1 MVFTLIAAQNTSG
14 SSVGTPQVYDT
25 ILLIIIV
32 LLLVVRR
39 SIRSIR
45 GRKFSKRRIVQRPLL
60 LVILSAV
67 FLFFPVFYQSDLI
80 YFVLSIIAG
89 TIIGTR
95 LGTLST
101 VYSDR
106 GEFYYRSSIILT
118 SLWIIMYVSRLVLEL
133 FFNVSSYLID
143 TIFIIL
149 LSFSAGLFLG
159 EAINLIEKYND
170 ARATMERQ
178 NQDSTER

>member
-1 MVFTLIAAQNTSG
+1 MVFTIMSVQNASG
-14 SSVGTPQVYDT
+14 TSVGTPQVYDT
-25 ILLIIIV
+25 ILLIVII
-32 LLLVVRR
+32 LLLVLRR

-45 GRKFSKRRIVQRPLL
+45 GRKFSKRRIIQRPLL

-67 FLFFPVFYQSDLI
+67 FLFFPVFYQSDI
-80 YFVLSIIAG
+80 VYFILSIVAG

-106 GEFYYRSSIILT
+106 GDFYYRSSIILT
-118 SLWIIMYVSRLVLEL
+118 SLWLVTYVSRLILEL

-143 TIFIIL
+143 TVFIIL

-159 EAINLIEKYND
+159 EAINLIEKYNV
-170 ARATMERQ
+170 AKATLEQ
-178 NQDSTER
+178 QSQDSVEK